1 MLPTFRN
8 SKGDKQNV
16 QHSYIG
22 EWVLSL
28 KTKNNPKSSP
38 VKKHTYHIRPQ
49 IFFFPDS
56 DIWVSTVSI

>member
-28 KTKNNPKSSP
+28 KPKNNPKSSP
-38 VKKHTYHIRPQ
+38 VKTHLPHKTTD
-49 IFFFPDS
+49 FFFPDS